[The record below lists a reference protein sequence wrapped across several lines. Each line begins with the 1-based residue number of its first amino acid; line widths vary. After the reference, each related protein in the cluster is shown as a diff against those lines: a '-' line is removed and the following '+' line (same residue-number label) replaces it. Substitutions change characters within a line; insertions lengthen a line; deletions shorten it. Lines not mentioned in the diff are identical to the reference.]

1 MDLNIWMIIGAYFLG
16 SLPFGLLI
24 GLWVKGVDV
33 REIGSGNIGASN
45 VSRACG
51 RGWGRL
57 TLCLDALKGALP
69 VMFALHASP
78 EWAPAVG
85 LAAILGHCFP
95 LWLWFRGG
103 KGVATTA
110 GALGVLAPQATGVA
124 VVVWWVGYRLT
135 GISAVGSLVACVG
148 LLLALWGLEPQGL
161 RLGVAAVAVVILRHR
176 ENLQRLVEGTENRSN
191 I

>member
-1 MDLNIWMIIGAYFLG
+1 MIIGAYFLG

-51 RGWGRL
+51 LGWGRL
-57 TLCLDALKGALP
+57 TLLLDALKGALP
-69 VMFALHASP
+69 VAIALSIS
-78 EWAPAVG
+78 EEVAPAVG

-95 LWLWFRGG
+95 VWLRFHGG

-110 GALGVLAPQATGVA
+110 GALGVIAPQATGVA
-124 VVVWWVGYRLT
+124 VAIWWVCHRLT
-135 GISAVGSLVACVG
+135 GISAVGSLVACAG
-148 LLLALWGLEPQGL
+148 LIVALWGLEPEGL
-161 RLGVAAVAVVILRHR
+161 RLGVAAVAVVVLRHR
-176 ENLQRLVEGTENRSN
+176 DNVRRLWQGTENRSRL
-191 I
+191 